1 MLWTEKYNPQ
11 NFQEVLG
18 NNKAKDEIT
27 AWIDSWLLGQKPKPL
42 LLVGPPGTGKT
53 TLAHLASK
61 EFADFI
67 ELNASDKRSHDILL
81 STVGEASATSSL
93 FNQGLKL
100 IILDEIDGIHGTD
113 DRGGIKAISRIIKE
127 GHHPLIMMAN
137 DPYSKRIRS
146 LKTKC
151 QVINI
156 RKIHTNSILALL
168 KRICL
173 NEGIEFEE
181 YVLRTLAK
189 QSRGDLR
196 SAITDLETLA
206 RGKDSIN
213 KEDLEIIS
221 QKDEI
226 HNIFDSVRTVLKSKN
241 QQRIKEAMRVEPD
254 PAFILELITENVPRE
269 YEKPHEIEEAY
280 EMISQAD
287 TYLGR
292 AFQTRHYGYWKY
304 TYDLMSLGV
313 ALSKDETY
321 KKFARYTGSTVYTL
335 LSKSRAKRALK
346 DQVAEKIGE
355 KTHTSKKVVKEQFPY
370 YEMMFQ
376 DNEVAREL
384 ADYFNL
390 EDAEV
395 KLFRSKKIPKRKKP
409 KKSTQEK
416 DEPHKSAGKKSKKK
430 DTSLKTKAKEQDTSS
445 KKKGKKVELEKHV
458 VKNEDKS
465 EKKVPNEEK
474 SSKKIKKDDVSSKK
488 SSKGTSKSTSSSK
501 SKPTSKSQRR
511 GLAKKDNTPLDK
523 PAEDTEDSNS
533 KNENGDK
540 QTSLFNF

>member
-1 MLWTEKYNPQ
+1 MLWTEKYHPQ

-18 NNKAKDEIT
+18 NPKAKDEIT
-27 AWIDSWLLGQKPKPL
+27 AWIDDWLMGKHPKPL

-53 TLAHLASK
+53 TLAHLAAK
-61 EFADFI
+61 EFADYI
-67 ELNASDKRSHDILL
+67 ELNASDKRSYDILL
-81 STVGEASATSSL
+81 STVGEAAATISL

-100 IILDEIDGIHGTD
+100 IILDEVDGIHGTD
-113 DRGGIKAISRIIKE
+113 DRGGIRAISKIIKE
-127 GHHPLIMMAN
+127 GHHPLILMAN

-156 RKIHTNSILALL
+156 KKVHTNSIVALL

-173 NEGIEFEE
+173 KEGVEFDEH
-181 YVLRTLAK
+181 VLRTLAK

-196 SAITDLETLA
+196 SAITDLETIA
-206 RGKDSIN
+206 RGKDRIT
-213 KEDLEIIS
+213 KDDLDLIS

-241 QQRIKEAMRVEPD
+241 PKRIKDAMRVEAD

-269 YEKPHEIEEAY
+269 YEKKHEIEEAY
-280 EMISQAD
+280 EMISEAD
-287 TYLGR
+287 LYLGR

-304 TYDLMSLGV
+304 TYELMSMGV

-321 KKFARYTGSTVYTL
+321 KKFARYTNSSVYAL
-335 LSKSRAKRALK
+335 LSKSRAKRALR

-376 DNEVAREL
+376 DNDVAREL

-395 KLFRSKKIPKRKKP
+395 KLFRSRKIPKKKKP
-409 KKSTQEK
+409 KKSSSVEK
-416 DEPHKSAGKKSKKK
+416 EKSNKSAEMKSQKKDPSPGKNGNETEKTITNDKKK
-430 DTSLKTKAKEQDTSS
+430 DKSSKDKSPRTKELPDKTTKKDENKKASS
-445 KKKGKKVELEKHV
+445 KKKAKSPAKSTPSSKTKTSGKSQRKGM
-458 VKNEDKS
+458 VKKDKTSLDKS
-465 EKKVPNEEK
+465 EDANKDINSE
-474 SSKKIKKDDVSSKK
+474 KKD
-488 SSKGTSKSTSSSK
+488 
-501 SKPTSKSQRR
+501 
-511 GLAKKDNTPLDK
+511 
-523 PAEDTEDSNS
+523 
-533 KNENGDK
+533 GDK